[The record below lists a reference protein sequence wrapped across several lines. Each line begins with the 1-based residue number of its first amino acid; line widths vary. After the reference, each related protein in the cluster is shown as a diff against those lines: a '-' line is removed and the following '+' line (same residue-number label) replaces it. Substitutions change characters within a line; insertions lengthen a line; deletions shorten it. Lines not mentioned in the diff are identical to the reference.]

1 MSIYAPVKNPISL
14 GTQSNTVQPTPL
26 QVQPPTISSEDNQI
40 PGYVYRLTCI
50 PTGQFYIGSRVENIT
65 KKRMPKEDFW
75 IHYHTS
81 SEYVTE
87 LRILYGKASFEYEI
101 IYEDCD
107 RDKVFW
113 YEQEQIQKHYNDPL
127 ILNKQVNGY
136 KDKHKGKSIPISTSG
151 KHRKWEVTAP
161 CGVVWVVSNLERYC
175 KNNDLDPETMRGLVR
190 GKGKQYKGFKCR
202 LQPKLPV
209 PAWYVTIDMGDI
221 IKPIE
226 PIMFM
231 EKVGTIQLDIVVP
244 VPKLH
249 TIKFK
254 HKERTESLRNQYKK
268 RNAAKPKQPKIPM
281 VYSPGVAKCIAKKQA
296 AGTLQSA
303 AAKAQ
308 LTQRANGTHQNGNKA
323 AMLAVRKSWEIT
335 DPAGNVMTS
344 DDLTG
349 FCKANG
355 LSYTG
360 MIEVSVGRQHQ
371 HRGGWKCKALQVD
384 KPVIR
389 WEITNPA
396 GDMMIT
402 DDIKQFCKD
411 NNLHE
416 PGMRDVALGHRGS
429 HRGGWKC
436 KRLD

>member
-14 GTQSNTVQPTPL
+14 GTQSNTVQP
-26 QVQPPTISSEDNQI
+26 QPTTLPEDNQI

-50 PTGQFYIGSRVENIT
+50 PTGQFYIGSRVGNIT
-65 KKRMPKEDFW
+65 EKKMPKEDFW
-75 IHYHTS
+75 INYHTS

-175 KNNDLDPETMRGLVR
+175 KNNDLDPETMRGLAR

-226 PIMFM
+226 PIMILG
-231 EKVGTIQLDIVVP
+231 KVPVIDININLVVP
-244 VPKLH
+244 ELH
-249 TIKFK
+249 VIKFK
-254 HKERTESLRNQYKK
+254 HKEKTESLRSQYKK
-268 RNAAKPKQPKIPM
+268 LTAAKPAKKPKPVIP
-281 VYSPGVAKCIAKKQA
+281 YSPSVAKGLAKKKA
-296 AGTLQSA
+296 NGTLSSA
-303 AAKAQ
+303 AIKGQA
-308 LTQRANGTHQNGNKA
+308 TQRKNGTHQNGNKA
-323 AMLAVRKSWEIT
+323 TVLATRKVWEIT
-335 DPAGNVMTS
+335 DPAGNITITN
-344 DDLTG
+344 DLTG
-349 FCKANG
+349 FCKENG
-355 LSYTG
+355 LSVAC
-360 MIEVSVGRQHQ
+360 MRDVAFNRQLQ
-371 HRGGWKCKALQVD
+371 HRGGWKCKECVGA
-384 KPVIR
+384 KPAIH
-389 WEITNPA
+389 WEITDPFGNI
-396 GDMMIT
+396 IT
-402 DDIKQFCKD
+402 TDNIKQFCED
-411 NNLHE
+411 NSLSE
-416 PGMRDVALGHRGS
+416 PGMRKVALGSAKS